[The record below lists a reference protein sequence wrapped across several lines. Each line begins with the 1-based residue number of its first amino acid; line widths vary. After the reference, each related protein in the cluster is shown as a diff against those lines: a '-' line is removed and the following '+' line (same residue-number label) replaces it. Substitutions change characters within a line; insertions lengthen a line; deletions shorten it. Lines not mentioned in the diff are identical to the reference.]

1 MQLCAAVYNGLW
13 SENPLARKSP
23 LLPNDTITHHLPR
36 SFLYFI
42 LFYNKPYTTLVSG
55 HNDTSGKST
64 LAASLNGQTFAADD
78 YFNRDGK
85 EKMEKKKYFMFFLPS
100 IFYISKAIIV
110 HVMLACR
117 SSAYNWYSCAFRP
130 NVAPFCVYSLAF
142 AGTYVFD
149 PSELSTAH
157 EVRFL

>member
-1 MQLCAAVYNGLW
+1 MLAFSSFTCTHVLACSSAHGCDLTMTEARYASYLELCQLNCRTRCCSAVYNGLW

-36 SFLYFI
+36 SFLCFI

-85 EKMEKKKYFMFFLPS
+85 EKMEEKKYYLCSSFLPFF
-100 IFYISKAIIV
+100 I
-110 HVMLACR
+110 LAR
-117 SSAYNWYSCAFRP
+117 R
-130 NVAPFCVYSLAF
+130 L
-142 AGTYVFD
+142 
-149 PSELSTAH
+149 
-157 EVRFL
+157 